1 MCNILYLSPS
11 TFITENNP
19 NSFPIMK
26 LLDNM
31 TVFPTLWMCYAKYGY
46 TYNLVKIFIQNP
58 KLVRQSWSQ

>member
-26 LLDNM
+26 LLDNV
-31 TVFPTLWMCYAKYGY
+31 TVFGCDMHNIGTH
-46 TYNLVKIFIQNP
+46 TI
-58 KLVRQSWSQ
+58 